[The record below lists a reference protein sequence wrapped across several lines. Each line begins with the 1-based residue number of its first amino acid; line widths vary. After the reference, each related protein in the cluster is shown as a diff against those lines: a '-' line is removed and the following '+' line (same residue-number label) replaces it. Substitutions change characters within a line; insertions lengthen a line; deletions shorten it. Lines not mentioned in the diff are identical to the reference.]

1 MASLNDTIEELTKGI
16 DLSNAMLKVE
26 PNPLPPL
33 THEEKKELE
42 QELFSFVEKHSAH
55 LGTFLFKTKTYEYDV
70 SASFS
75 TLARRDNE
83 TLPAAFHIYEKGEYK
98 GTTCSFCPYR
108 IRCLTNAPSEYACA
122 KSTKTFKEVENLLR
136 KKFSFSFDEDFL
148 KTQLTKE
155 GFQQGKL
162 FDFFPVEDMMQKER
176 ISVSFSNIQKQ
187 P

>member
-1 MASLNDTIEELTKGI
+1 MTSLNDPIEKLTKGI
-16 DLSNAMLKVE
+16 DLRHVTLKVE

-33 THEEKKELE
+33 THEEKNELE
-42 QELFSFVEKHSAH
+42 QKLFSFIEKHSAR
-55 LGTFLFKTKTYEYDV
+55 LGTFLFKIKTYDYDV

-75 TLARRDNE
+75 TLAQRDNE
-83 TLPAAFHIYEKGEYK
+83 TIPASFHIFEKGEYK

-108 IRCLTNAPSEYACA
+108 IRCLTNDPSEYACA

-136 KKFSFSFDEDFL
+136 KRFSFSFDEDFL
-148 KTQLTKE
+148 KTQLKKE

-176 ISVSFSNIQKQ
+176 ISISFPNIHKQ